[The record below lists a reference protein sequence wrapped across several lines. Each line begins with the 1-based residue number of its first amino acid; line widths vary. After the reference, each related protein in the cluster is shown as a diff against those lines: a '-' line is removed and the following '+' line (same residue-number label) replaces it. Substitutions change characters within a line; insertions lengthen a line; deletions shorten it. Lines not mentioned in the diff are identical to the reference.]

1 MSLNPNP
8 KESSAVSHKEHPSEP
23 LKCPA
28 PAPFK
33 KARRPSPGFL
43 DLIDLFVL
51 LVVFFFLISFFSPDV
66 MLSKTTTTGGDM
78 GSHYALADYLTH
90 YLIPHGKLIG
100 WYPHWLAG
108 MPMFQ
113 FYFIPPY
120 LLMAIL
126 SPVISLEVAFK
137 LVSVSG
143 IFLLPLFTY
152 LSMRLMGFK
161 FPAPIIA
168 ACFSPLLLF
177 LETYS
182 QWGVNIK
189 STLAGQFPH
198 GISFALAFLSLGL
211 MYYGMKNKK
220 YLALNAVVLSLVI
233 MTHIYTPITVA
244 ATYAFFG
251 IELLLLAFVYFVLDM
266 IKASELFKVAD
277 LQTGLKKLIH
287 RKYGE
292 LIYIFSAGIL
302 AMLLAGFWLI
312 PLFAKLEYSSAPK
325 DIFFGFPDFN
335 QLFISSYAIFYVL
348 AIVGVLSY
356 LWVPI
361 LEIIFRR
368 MPLNKSLS
376 LLIRKWDQMSMLYYY
391 TLTSFLFFLFS
402 NHTHILYVRFLPIL
416 YFMPLMFAAVGLA
429 IMTGFLRGKFL
440 IPIIV
445 VFFITFWINTG
456 LSDTSEVSKLLSSV
470 APDIANIPGVD
481 ATGAFILS
489 LSNPVPVIGPQV
501 AAFIKDPVSY
511 LNTSPYISHGLKDVP
526 NWIKWNYEGL
536 EKKPDY
542 KTFKDVNDYFKTL
555 SPMGRINVEY
565 SAEYNSMGT
574 PRLFEVSPVFS
585 DRSVMEA
592 LLLESSVTFPYLYYL
607 QKEVS
612 EDSWWPGFALKMPKR
627 NLTTGADDL
636 RLYNVK
642 TYAVVSDTVKKE
654 IADNP
659 RYTLLKTINQ
669 FQIYSLNND
678 SQYVEPVKKEPVLV
692 VTDDWRKYSFDWMIS
707 EYKDVPLAFA
717 ESVGDYELSHFKII
731 LLDKDIFLAQTQG
744 LRVYKSDQLNEALA
758 AAQPIGDC
766 MVTME
771 SFANEE
777 FSAKT
782 DCIGKPVMVKV
793 SYFPNWMAD
802 GAGKMYL
809 AAPSIMLAFPEK
821 ESLHF
826 YYGATWSDYAGTIA
840 TILGILIVIYLVLL
854 RVRSFRDS
862 VHARVLEAYDGT
874 GIPGRLKS
882 ATASAGKTYKDIK
895 KSLWEKKYAIIGIL
909 LVAAGAYFAFTYVT
923 ESDAC
928 NASCK
933 SQGYTYGQKSFTDNT
948 VDSYHLGYAHDSDN
962 KAHNFLC
969 NGAICD
975 ESRKDQ
981 VYVASGNVEF
991 DMEVVP
997 DTENSLFLKL
1007 WDSVNCR
1014 SGDVY
1019 IDNKLFKKIR
1029 GEGTYGWH
1037 DFELKL
1043 PPELLKTNKIR
1054 VRLEYDSSECYG
1066 WDFSEAYVKVPS
1078 CRCYN

>member
-1 MSLNPNP
+1 MIKSKAAAASTSNGADIHLTNKMSLKPNP
-8 KESSAVSHKEHPSEP
+8 KEAASAASHKKRASEIP
-23 LKCPA
+23 EDLA
-28 PAPFK
+28 PAPVK
-33 KARRPSPGFL
+33 PARRYSPGFL

-51 LVVFFFLISFFSPDV
+51 LVIWSFLMSFFSPDL

-126 SPVISLEVAFK
+126 SPFISLEIAFK

-152 LSMRLMGFK
+152 MSMRLMGFR

-198 GISFALAFLSLGL
+198 GISFAFAFLSLGL
-211 MYYGMKNKK
+211 MYYGIKHKK

-233 MTHIYTPITVA
+233 MTHIYTPISIA
-244 ATYAFFG
+244 ATYVLFG
-251 IELLLLAFVYFVLDM
+251 LELL
-266 IKASELFKVAD
+266 IR
-277 LQTGLKKLIH
+277 
-287 RKYGE
+287 RKYAQFR
-292 LIYIFSAGIL
+292 YIIMVGVLS
-302 AMLLAGFWLI
+302 MLLAGFWLL
-312 PLFAKLEYSSAPK
+312 PLFAKLQYSSAPK

-335 QLFISSYAIFYVL
+335 QLFISNYMLFYALAAFCLISPLFILLLKLFYNYFLIPLISPVFRMKK
-348 AIVGVLSY
+348 S
-356 LWVPI
+356 
-361 LEIIFRR
+361 EIPEPSIGSFINLDDR
-368 MPLNKSLS
+368 L
-376 LLIRKWDQMSMLYYY
+376 SMLYYY

-429 IMTGFLRGKFL
+429 IMTGWLRAKFL
-440 IPIIV
+440 VPIIV

-456 LSDTSEVSKLLSSV
+456 FSGNSDITKFIDSYDKGLAASLVS
-470 APDIANIPGVD
+470 
-481 ATGAFILS
+481 
-489 LSNPVPVIGPQV
+489 
-501 AAFIKDPVSY
+501 
-511 LNTSPYISHGLKDVP
+511 SPYVSHGLKDVP
-526 NWIKWNYEGL
+526 SWVKWNYEGL
-536 EKKPDY
+536 ERKPDY
-542 KTFKDVNDYFKTL
+542 KTFKDLADYLKTT

-565 SAEYNSMGT
+565 SATYNSMGT

-612 EDSWWPGFALKMPKR
+612 EDSWWPGFAVKMPKR
-627 NLTTGADDL
+627 NLTMGADDL
-636 RLYNVK
+636 RLYN
-642 TYAVVSDTVKKE
+642 VVSDTVKKE
-654 IADNP
+654 IAGNP
-659 RYTLLKTINQ
+659 RYSLLKTINQ
-669 FQIYSLNND
+669 FQVYGLNDD

-707 EYKDVPLAFA
+707 EYKDVPVAFA

-731 LLDKDIFLAQTQG
+731 LLDKDINLAQREG
-744 LRVYKSDQLNEALA
+744 LRIYKSDQLTEALA

-766 MVTME
+766 TVSME
-771 SFANEE
+771 SFTNEE

-782 DCIGKPVMVKV
+782 DCIGKPVIVKV
-793 SYFPNWMAD
+793 SYFPNWMAE

-809 AAPSIMLAFPEK
+809 AAPSIMLTFPEK
-821 ESLHF
+821 GDLHF

-840 TILGILIVIYLVLL
+840 TILGILIVLYAALL
-854 RVRSFRDS
+854 RVRSFRNS
-862 VHARVLEAYDGT
+862 VHARVVEAYGGT
-874 GIPGRLKS
+874 GIPDRMKNAS
-882 ATASAGKTYKDIK
+882 ASAGKTYKDLK
-895 KSLWEKKYAIIGIL
+895 SSLWKNKYLIVGVL
-909 LVAAGAYFAFTYVT
+909 LIAGGAYFAFTYVT
-923 ESDAC
+923 QSDAC
-928 NASCK
+928 SGSCK
-933 SQGYTYGQKSFTDNT
+933 SQGYAYGQKSFTDNT
-948 VDSYHLGYAHDSDN
+948 VDSYHLGSAHADEN
-962 KAHNFLC
+962 LQHNMVC
-969 NGAICD
+969 TAICD

-981 VYVASGNVEF
+981 VYVASGSVAF
-991 DMEVVP
+991 DMGVVP
-997 DTENSLFLKL
+997 DTQNSLFLKL

-1029 GEGTYGWH
+1029 GDGTFGWH

-1043 PPELLKTNKIR
+1043 PPEMLKANKIR
-1054 VRLEYDSSECYG
+1054 VRLEYDNSECYG
-1066 WDFSEAYVKVPS
+1066 WDFSEAHVSVPS
-1078 CRCYN
+1078 CRCYK

>member
-1 MSLNPNP
+1 MP
-8 KESSAVSHKEHPSEP
+8 VHHKNTISEP
-23 LKCPA
+23 MEEPPIA
-28 PAPFK
+28 PV
-33 KARRPSPGFL
+33 KASRRYSPSFE
-43 DLIDLFVL
+43 DLISIFVL
-51 LVVFFFLISFFSPDV
+51 LVIWSFLLSFFTPDL

-108 MPMFQ
+108 IPMFQ

-126 SPVISLEVAFK
+126 SPFISLEVAFK

-161 FPAPIIA
+161 FPAPILA

-198 GISFALAFLSLGL
+198 GISFAFAFLSLGL
-211 MYYGMKNKK
+211 MYYGIKHKK

-233 MTHIYTPITVA
+233 LTHIYTPITIA
-244 ATYAFFG
+244 ATYVLFG
-251 IELLLLAFVYFVLDM
+251 LELL
-266 IKASELFKVAD
+266 IR
-277 LQTGLKKLIH
+277 
-287 RKYGE
+287 RKYE
-292 LIYIFSAGIL
+292 EFRYVVIAGIL
-302 AMLLAGFWLI
+302 AMMISGFWLI
-312 PLFAKLEYSSAPK
+312 PLFAKLKYSSAPQ

-348 AIVGVLSY
+348 AAFCLISPLV
-356 LWVPI
+356 I
-361 LEIIFRR
+361 LLLKLFF
-368 MPLNKSLS
+368 NY
-376 LLIRKWDQMSMLYYY
+376 LLIPIMSSFFRMKKSEIPEPSIASFINLDDRLSMLYYY
-391 TLTSFLFFLFS
+391 TITSFLFFLFS

-429 IMTGFLRGKFL
+429 IMTGWLRAKFL
-440 IPIIV
+440 IPLIV

-456 LSDTSEVSKLLSSV
+456 FSDTSDIVKLIDSYDKGLAASLV
-470 APDIANIPGVD
+470 A
-481 ATGAFILS
+481 
-489 LSNPVPVIGPQV
+489 
-501 AAFIKDPVSY
+501 
-511 LNTSPYISHGLKDVP
+511 SPYVSHGLKDVP

-542 KTFKDVNDYFKTL
+542 QTFKDLTDYFKTV

-565 SAEYNSMGT
+565 SATYNSMGT

-627 NLTTGADDL
+627 NLTMGADDL

-659 RYTLLKTINQ
+659 RYKLIKTIGQ
-669 FQIYSLNND
+669 FQVYSLNDD

-707 EYKDVPLAFA
+707 EYKDVPVAFA

-731 LLDKDIFLAQTQG
+731 LLDKDINLPQTQG
-744 LRVYKSDQLNEALA
+744 LRVYKSDQLTEALA
-758 AAQPIGDC
+758 AAQPIAPC
-766 MVTME
+766 KVSME

-782 DCIGKPVMVKV
+782 DCIGKPVTVKV

-809 AAPSIMLAFPEK
+809 AAPSTMLTFPEK
-821 ESLHF
+821 TDLHF
-826 YYGATWSDYAGTIA
+826 YYGTTWSDYVGTFA
-840 TILGILIVIYLVLL
+840 TIIGILIVLYLALL
-854 RVRSFRDS
+854 RVRSFRDG
-862 VHARVLEAYDGT
+862 VHAKVLEAFDGT
-874 GIPGRLKS
+874 GIPDRLKS
-882 ATASAGKTYKDIK
+882 ATASSKKTYKDLK
-895 KSLWEKKYAIIGIL
+895 KSLWKNKYAIIVVFL
-909 LVAAGAYFAFTYVT
+909 LAGGAYFAFTYVT

-928 NASCK
+928 TTSCT
-933 SQGYTYGQKSFTDNT
+933 SQGYAYGQKSFTDNT

-997 DTENSLFLKL
+997 DTENSLFLTL

-1019 IDNKLFKKIR
+1019 IDNNLFKKIR
-1029 GEGTYGWH
+1029 GDGTYGWH

-1043 PPELLKTNKIR
+1043 PSEMLKTNKIR
-1054 VRLEYDSSECYG
+1054 VRLQFDNSECYG
-1066 WDFSEAYVKVPS
+1066 WDFSGAYVRVPS
-1078 CRCYN
+1078 CRCYK

>member
-1 MSLNPNP
+1 MSLKHNHKGPA
-8 KESSAVSHKEHPSEP
+8 SASAHKKNSVPEP
-23 LKCPA
+23 VEEPAAA
-28 PAPFK
+28 PAKTPG
-33 KARRPSPGFL
+33 RYSPSFE
-43 DLIDLFVL
+43 DLISLFVL
-51 LVVFFFLISFFSPDV
+51 LVIWSFMLSFFSPDL

-126 SPVISLEVAFK
+126 SPFISLEIAFK

-143 IFLLPLFTY
+143 IFLLPLFTF

-161 FPAPIIA
+161 FPAPILA
-168 ACFSPLLLF
+168 ACFSPMLLF

-198 GISFALAFLSLGL
+198 GISFAFAFLSLGL
-211 MYYGMKNKK
+211 MYYGIKHKK

-233 MTHIYTPITVA
+233 MTHIYTPITIA
-244 ATYAFFG
+244 ATYVLFG
-251 IELLLLAFVYFVLDM
+251 LELLM
-266 IKASELFKVAD
+266 R
-277 LQTGLKKLIH
+277 
-287 RKYGE
+287 RKYE
-292 LIYIFSAGIL
+292 EFRYIVMAGIL
-302 AMLLAGFWLI
+302 SMLLAGFWLL
-312 PLFAKLEYSSAPK
+312 PLFVKLKYSSAPQ

-335 QLFISSYAIFYVL
+335 QLFISSYMVFYLL
-348 AIVGVLSY
+348 AAFCLISPLFVS
-356 LWVPI
+356 I
-361 LEIIFRR
+361 LKLLFRKDSPEPSIGSFINLDDR
-368 MPLNKSLS
+368 L
-376 LLIRKWDQMSMLYYY
+376 SMLYYY
-391 TLTSFLFFLFS
+391 TITSFLFFLFS

-429 IMTGFLRGKFL
+429 IMTGWLRAKFL
-440 IPIIV
+440 VPIIV

-456 LSDTSEVSKLLSSV
+456 FSDTSDVSKALASA
-470 APDIANIPGVD
+470 APDIAKIPGVD
-481 ATGAFILS
+481 VAGGIITFLF
-489 LSNPVPVIGPQV
+489 NPVPFAGPQI
-501 AAFIKDPVSY
+501 ASFIKDPVTY

-526 NWIKWNYEGL
+526 NWVKWNYEGL

-542 KTFKDVNDYFKTL
+542 QTFKDLTDYFKTT

-565 SAEYNSMGT
+565 SATYNSMGT

-627 NLTTGADDL
+627 NLTMAADDL

-659 RYTLLKTINQ
+659 RYKLIKTINQ
-669 FQIYSLNND
+669 FQIYSLNDD

-692 VTDDWRKYSFDWMIS
+692 VTDDWCKYSFDWMIS
-707 EYKDVPLAFA
+707 EYKDVPVAFA

-731 LLDKDIFLAQTQG
+731 LLDKNINLPQTQG
-744 LRVYKSDQLNEALA
+744 LRIYKSDQLNEALA
-758 AAQPIGDC
+758 AAQPIAGC
-766 MVTME
+766 TVSME

-782 DCIGKPVMVKV
+782 DCIGKPVIVKV
-793 SYFPNWMAD
+793 SYFPNWAAD

-809 AAPSIMLAFPEK
+809 AAPSIMLTFPERTDLK
-821 ESLHF
+821 F
-826 YYGATWSDYAGTIA
+826 YYGATWSDYAGTIM
-840 TILGILIVIYLVLL
+840 TILGLLIVAYMVML
-854 RVRSFRDS
+854 RFASFRSS
-862 VHARVLEAYDGT
+862 VHSRVMEWYNGT
-874 GIPGRLKS
+874 GIPDRLKS
-882 ATASAGKTYKDIK
+882 AASSAGAAYNRFK
-895 KSLWEKKYAIIGIL
+895 KSLWKNKYAIIA
-909 LVAAGAYFAFTYVT
+909 VAVLAGGAYFALTYVT

-928 NASCK
+928 TSSCK
-933 SQGYTYGQKSFTDNT
+933 SQGYSYGQKSFTDNT
-948 VDSYHLGYAHDSDN
+948 IDRYHLGYAHANDN
-962 KAHNFLC
+962 LQHNMVC
-969 NGAICD
+969 TAICD
-975 ESRKDQ
+975 ESRKEQ
-981 VYVASGNVEF
+981 VYVASGSVEF

-997 DTENSLFLKL
+997 DTQNSLFLKL

-1019 IDNKLFKKIR
+1019 IDNKFYRKIR
-1029 GEGTYGWH
+1029 GDGTYGWH

-1043 PPELLKTNKIR
+1043 PPEMLKTNKIR
-1054 VRLEYDSSECYG
+1054 VKLEYDNSECYG
-1066 WDFSEAYVKVPS
+1066 WDFSEAYVSVPS
-1078 CRCYN
+1078 CRCYK